1 MGMKKRL
8 LSLLCV
14 LILAASMIPGASAAG
29 REFPDVEKS
38 AWYYDVVT
46 ELSGSGIIGGYEDG
60 TFRPDRNITRIEL
73 AALAMKAFR
82 EGSSRY
88 PDVAQDSEAAKA
100 EQLNPGYWGNGTIAK
115 AVQRGITW
123 FGLTRAEWDQPAT
136 RADMALIFVQSYA
149 SAQEQE
155 LTCYEEAALLIG
167 DYENQVAGIDAEMAI
182 MWLYSSGIVSGMNAN
197 GDYQPQGT
205 ATRAQACSI
214 LYTILH
220 PQRWAA
226 HDWDKVLQDYQ
237 VQQEAKNNQVTTGT
251 DFKGKTRTRY
261 GSDVAYDY
269 CRALEEEIGIQIFYL
284 PEWTEKEA
292 GLLCYE
298 DFSGFPVDSEYFQL
312 VLGEL
317 KKMKA
322 AYDLYPEGFLKEV
335 AAKKGSRRVEI
346 ILCPYTFPGVVC
358 HGQHIYDYSN
368 DAKKVDQIYYTGIG
382 NSQYYSHE
390 MGHMVMSSAAILNG
404 WNATCAQWESYN
416 NGAEAGSYV
425 SAYAMT
431 NRPEDWAE
439 TWAFLWHQ
447 TDVVAGQIDGGASI
461 LRSKVQY
468 MSQIL
473 EKNYKTVDAS
483 KLPWAS
489 VL

>member
-1 MGMKKRL
+1 M
-8 LSLLCV
+8 
-14 LILAASMIPGASAAG
+14 
-29 REFPDVEKS
+29 
-38 AWYYDVVT
+38 
-46 ELSGSGIIGGYEDG
+46 
-60 TFRPDRNITRIEL
+60 
-73 AALAMKAFR
+73 
-82 EGSSRY
+82 
-88 PDVAQDSEAAKA
+88 
-100 EQLNPGYWGNGTIAK
+100 
-115 AVQRGITW
+115 
-123 FGLTRAEWDQPAT
+123 
-136 RADMALIFVQSYA
+136 
-149 SAQEQE
+149 
-155 LTCYEEAALLIG
+155 
-167 DYENQVAGIDAEMAI
+167 
-182 MWLYSSGIVSGMNAN
+182 
-197 GDYQPQGT
+197 
-205 ATRAQACSI
+205 
-214 LYTILH
+214 
-220 PQRWAA
+220 
-226 HDWDKVLQDYQ
+226 
-237 VQQEAKNNQVTTGT
+237 
-251 DFKGKTRTRY
+251 
-261 GSDVAYDY
+261 
-269 CRALEEEIGIQIFYL
+269 
-284 PEWTEKEA
+284 
-292 GLLCYE
+292 
-298 DFSGFPVDSEYFQL
+298 DSEYFQL

-317 KKMKA
+317 KKMKT

-416 NGAEAGSYV
+416 NGAGAGSYV
-425 SAYAMT
+425 STYAMT

-447 TDVVAGQIDGGASI
+447 TDAVAGQIDGGASI